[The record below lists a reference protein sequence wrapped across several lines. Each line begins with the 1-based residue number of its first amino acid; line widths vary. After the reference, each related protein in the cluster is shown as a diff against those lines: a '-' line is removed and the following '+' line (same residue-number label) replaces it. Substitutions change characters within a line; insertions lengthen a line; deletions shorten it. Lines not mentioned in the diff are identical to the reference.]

1 MKKLFVSLLSMLLAL
16 PACAMNISRKME
28 DSTVLIK
35 MKGYRIEDK
44 KTGWG
49 NCSGV
54 YIKKNIILS
63 AAHCVEPPEGIVLKE
78 IWIKKGEVS
87 EKAKVIK
94 IDPAADLLLLYTPL
108 KGIPVKFAHKV
119 TRGEDCWVIGNPLD
133 IIDVLTHGIVSKI
146 GFKVKGEK
154 AIFIIVD
161 CVALPGNSG
170 GAVVDHRGH
179 LIGILTRS
187 TSAMG
192 PLGASGLGM
201 AVDLK
206 TIREFLK

>member
-35 MKGYRIEDK
+35 MKGRNIENNR
-44 KTGWG
+44 TGWG

-54 YIKKNIILS
+54 YIRKDIILS
-63 AAHCVEPPEGIVLKE
+63 AAHCATPPEGVELKE
-78 IWIKKGEVS
+78 IWIKKGETS
-87 EKAKVIK
+87 AKAHIIK
-94 IDPAADLLLLYTPL
+94 IDPTVDLLLLQTPL
-108 KGIPVKFAHKV
+108 LGTPVKFARRAI
-119 TRGEDCWVIGNPLD
+119 RGEDCWVIGNP
-133 IIDVLTHGIVSKI
+133 IRMIDVLTKGIVSKL
-146 GFKVKGEK
+146 GFKIGTEK
-154 AIFIIVD
+154 ASFIIVD
-161 CVALPGNSG
+161 AVVLPGNSG
-170 GAVVDHRGH
+170 GAVIDRRGH

-187 TSAMG
+187 TSMMG
-192 PLGASGLGM
+192 PFGAAGLGL